1 MIFQNFSDPNIDPK
15 NGFHI
20 VPSASSLFT
29 IIIRLFY
36 NVIPRPMGACLFPP
50 HSYFYHHHLSFL
62 SASKKYYCILFL
74 TIINAYVLRKH
85 QIITRCHGYI
95 KNKCK
100 YCTITHVFLAQRS
113 QIISLMHPRLLTII
127 PQKENIIF

>member
-1 MIFQNFSDPNIDPK
+1 MRFQFFFFYDPNIDPK

-36 NVIPRPMGACLFPP
+36 NVIPRPMGACIFPP

-62 SASKKYYCILFL
+62 SASKKYYCILFFFFL

-85 QIITRCHGYI
+85 QIITRCHDYI

-100 YCTITHVFLAQRS
+100 YLVLGCIFSSKKSNLD
-113 QIISLMHPRLLTII
+113 PR
-127 PQKENIIF
+127 